1 MGFGNERDEFIVIEV
16 AGGNVE
22 IILSLCCLLKRHF
35 SWWQAIKGMNL

>member
-1 MGFGNERDEFIVIEV
+1 MKFENEKDEFTVIEV
-16 AGGNVE
+16 ASGNVE